1 MKKIFRI
8 TLIALLLT
16 FVLIQFIPNDMPGNE
31 PMKGMD
37 IFEISDIPEEV
48 GIHLKNACY
57 DCHSHYVSHPWY
69 ASIAPASWLVA
80 KDIREG
86 RKELDFS
93 AWGSLSLRDQLKQL
107 VDISEVVH
115 EETMPLPVYTFMH
128 ADARLN
134 SEQREAIIRWAESYA
149 ESLLE

>member
-1 MKKIFRI
+1 MKKIFRFVG
-8 TLIALLLT
+8 IALLLA

-31 PMKGMD
+31 AVKGMD

-48 GIHLKNACY
+48 GVHLKNACY
-57 DCHSHYVSHPWY
+57 DCHSHYVNYPWY

-93 AWGSLSLRDQLKQL
+93 TWGSLSLRDQLKLL
-107 VDISEVVH
+107 VDISEEVH
-115 EETMPLPVYTFMH
+115 EETMPLPIYTFMH

-149 ESLLE
+149 EALLE